1 MFKSLLMVV
10 SSLLFA
16 ACNPGSGGRGGT
28 NSGIANSGTAPTGS
42 APTQSSL
49 PEGVSRDKVKLTFD
63 AFSVTPTVFVKSTA
77 ENVCLPFKLNVAS
90 EDKPLEGATVAF
102 TISPL
107 TAMRDQGELLAIST
121 KSSAAGVVEGMY
133 CSGESEGQLV
143 IAAELSGIITNSET
157 IRVTIKPVYKLAF
170 LRSDADPLLSP
181 TDTEADDE
189 AIYLNL
195 VDSGPQDCTTAYFK
209 LTKSDK
215 AVPAAKVNFRSQ
227 IDFPAG
233 AKFAKKADPASTS
246 IDPTTNRK
254 YLSYESFTNGS
265 GEVAV
270 PVCAGVFLG
279 SLDVAASYVDEES
292 KRYETHSPVVRIVG
306 GLTNWINMSLMFDEM
321 NGRTLRGYFNTNSKY
336 KLPIT
341 ANVGS
346 RMDGMP
352 IRQYPMMVA
361 AETGRVT
368 MEDGGSIDPETGTV
382 KFTVQALHLVD
393 NYPYQ
398 VYPFEDVT
406 QAQTRCHPAKIADWG
421 LANTK
426 PYVNYSDIAKN
437 WRSTLVYYTRGQE
450 HYNDAN
456 SNGRYD
462 EGGDGFW
469 DRNQN
474 GYYDADDVL
483 TYDAGN
489 DGKLDRRGEWF
500 IDLPTPFIDVDEDKV
515 FNANTDILIGE
526 KYEAPNGK
534 RDADTTDWKYE
545 VLPISMGPSFYSLQH
560 YRIDTSDYRL
570 TPAVAALPWGSYN
583 IFGVDAKLEAA
594 DFWNAVVNYSD
605 SSFWNFAVYAHDV
618 CGSLLTGGTKFELW
632 LEETVNDGDVDITYS
647 RYPAISFVSP
657 PEDHYLEPNRRLFTQ
672 RDTEKRI
679 NGSSPTTAYLNFNA
693 IDHPSKDYGYPVMGQ
708 VVIPQC
714 NRPCTGA
721 VNPADPGHFCLGWS
735 GHVKLQITEPELVPG
750 SMTDVSSTTLST
762 YIEIPRIN
770 ACKCVAGSTQS
781 TSGASCAC
789 NGATVFNAATLTC
802 N

>member
-10 SSLLFA
+10 ISLVLP
-16 ACNPGSGGRGGT
+16 ACNPGTGGRGETTGSVNPGT
-28 NSGIANSGTAPTGS
+28 TTTGS

-49 PEGVSRDKVKLTFD
+49 PDGVSRDKVKLAFET
-63 AFSVTPTVFVKSTA
+63 FSVTPTVFVKSTA
-77 ENVCLPFKLNVAS
+77 ENVCIPFKLNVQSDGKA
-90 EDKPLEGATVAF
+90 LEGATVAF

-107 TAMRDQGELLAIST
+107 STMKDQGELLAVGT
-121 KSSAAGVVEGMY
+121 KSNTAGQVEGMY

-157 IRVTIKPVYKLAF
+157 IRVTVKPLYKLAY
-170 LRSDADPLLSP
+170 LRSDADPMLNP
-181 TDTEADDE
+181 TDTEGDAE
-189 AIYLNL
+189 TIYLNL
-195 VDSGPQDCTTAYFK
+195 VDSGPQDCTTVYFK

-215 AVPAAKVNFRSQ
+215 PVPAAKVSFRSQ

-233 AKFAKKADPASTS
+233 AKFAKKADPVTTS
-246 IDPTTNRK
+246 IDATNSRK

-279 SLDVAASYVDEES
+279 SIDVAASYVDEES
-292 KRYETHSPVVRIVG
+292 KRYETHAPVLRIVG

-352 IRQYPMMVA
+352 IKQYPMMVA
-361 AETGRVT
+361 TETGRVM
-368 MEDGGSIDPETGTV
+368 MENGGSIDPETGTA

-406 QAQTRCHPAKIADWG
+406 QAQTRCHPARIADWG
-421 LANTK
+421 LANGKT
-426 PYVNYSDIAKN
+426 YVNYSDINKN

-474 GYYDADDVL
+474 GYYDTEDVL

-500 IDLPTPFIDVDEDKV
+500 IDLPTPFIDVDEDRS
-515 FNANTDILIGE
+515 FNANVDILIGE

-560 YRIDTSDYRL
+560 YRITSANYQT
-570 TPAVAALPWGSYN
+570 TPATAVLPWGTYN
-583 IFGVDAKLEAA
+583 VFGVDNKLTAS
-594 DFWNAVVNYSD
+594 DFWASVTNYSD
-605 SSFWNFAVYAHDV
+605 SSFWNFVVHAHDL
-618 CGSLLTGGTKFELW
+618 CGSLLPGGTKFELW
-632 LEETVNDGDVDITYS
+632 LEETVTDADVDVTYS
-647 RYPAISFVSP
+647 RFPAISFVSP
-657 PEDHYLEPNRRLFTQ
+657 PEDYYLEPNRRLFTQ
-672 RDTEKRI
+672 RDAEKRI
-679 NGSSPTTAYLNFNA
+679 NASSPTTAYLNFNA

-714 NRPCTGA
+714 MRPCTGA
-721 VNPADPGHFCLGWS
+721 VNPTDPGHFCLGWS
-735 GHVKLQITEPELVPG
+735 GHVKMQITEPQLVSG
-750 SMTDVSSTTLST
+750 STTDVSSTTLST

-770 ACKCVAGSTQS
+770 ACKCVTGSTQAS
-781 TSGASCAC
+781 SGASCEC
-789 NGATVFNAATLTC
+789 NTGLTFNATTNVC
-802 N
+802 Q